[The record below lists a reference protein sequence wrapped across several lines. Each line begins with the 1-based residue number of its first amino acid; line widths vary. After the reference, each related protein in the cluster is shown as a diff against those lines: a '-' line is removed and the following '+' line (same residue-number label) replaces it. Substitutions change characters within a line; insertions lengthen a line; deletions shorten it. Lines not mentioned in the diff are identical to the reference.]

1 MPVLLPLALFATC
14 VFFFQVIKQAVSELL
29 THSSSVAIMVKS
41 ERLCTTDPFVQVT
54 FQRSNKDHTC
64 KFTLQDFLHSNQK
77 LKDEANKSRLENSL
91 ITACF
96 CSHRWAICVTLR
108 TERVLPRKIKF
119 CKIWMNQGMWPVMWP
134 WLAAGN
140 RNIRNCTKQS
150 SPSVSSVRAFAKQTM
165 AVCRRI
171 SPPPPP
177 RPSPLF
183 WRVNLSLGIIFWL
196 APTLGQFARPNRS
209 HCRVRLLCSDL
220 RSGLR
225 SGPIWAV
232 RFFSVPCP
240 PECYLQSETKIEHDL
255 RTINE
260 LEKWCFE
267 IIRT

>member
-1 MPVLLPLALFATC
+1 MSDMRNPKNWKSSTTQNQILQNLDESGYVTC
-14 VFFFQVIKQAVSELL
+14 
-29 THSSSVAIMVKS
+29 H
-41 ERLCTTDPFVQVT
+41 
-54 FQRSNKDHTC
+54 
-64 KFTLQDFLHSNQK
+64 
-77 LKDEANKSRLENSL
+77 
-91 ITACF
+91 
-96 CSHRWAICVTLR
+96 VTLIGSWQSKHPKLHQA
-108 TERVLPRKIKF
+108 ELPQCI
-119 CKIWMNQGMWPVMWP
+119 Q
-134 WLAAGN
+134 
-140 RNIRNCTKQS
+140 CTGVRQTNNGCVQAYFS
-150 SPSVSSVRAFAKQTM
+150 S
-165 AVCRRI
+165 
-171 SPPPPP
+171 PP

-183 WRVNLSLGIIFWL
+183 WRVSLSLGIIFWL